1 MNIDRNRRPFGEGLE
16 ETAIHIARMP
26 PFYNDDERPVRQH
39 ASPPLD
45 RETRLAFAVMLEMV
59 DRIDEVEPGY
69 CDAPTV
75 TGRAFQAAVLIAK
88 AHQLKMTSLGT
99 PETIS
104 AGIVIELIGGFI
116 ASKPA
121 RQSAQW
127 DERSQ
132 LRNLSSLLLLAG
144 VSSYSIGDRLGLDP
158 SALRKRLKTDLDA
171 IDHKFGHFCKNN
183 KSLRR
188 KWPLPQK
195 PVSMCYNDDRESP
208 KLIAAAAILAG
219 IDPDWDAADDPSEK
233 ILSSIFD

>member
-171 IDHKFGHFCKNN
+171 IARRLLPTSRSEAVLRDREGARHSPAGGIVRPSAENGQRWH
-183 KSLRR
+183 RR
-188 KWPLPQK
+188 KA
-195 PVSMCYNDDRESP
+195 R
-208 KLIAAAAILAG
+208 AG
-219 IDPDWDAADDPSEK
+219 LRTAGAYHV
-233 ILSSIFD
+233 